1 MYNNSTYGTLHL
13 TECFPMVQVLV
24 HVSTA
29 YANCD
34 RDTIEERI
42 YPPSVDPD
50 RLANSIGYSNIVGK
64 LFVKAKKFD
73 MTGVCV
79 IH

>member
-1 MYNNSTYGTLHL
+1 M
-13 TECFPMVQVLV
+13 LV

-42 YPPSVDPD
+42 YPPSVDPE
-50 RLANSIGYSNIVGK
+50 RLANSIGYSHNVEK
-64 LFVKAKKFD
+64 LFVNVKAKKFD
-73 MTGVCV
+73 MQGVLMV
-79 IH
+79 H

>member
-1 MYNNSTYGTLHL
+1 M
-13 TECFPMVQVLV
+13 LV

-50 RLANSIGYSNIVGK
+50 RLANSIGYSYIVKK
-64 LFVKAKKFD
+64 LFVNIKAKKFD
-73 MTGVCV
+73 MAGVCMLPMQTLQG
-79 IH
+79 

>member
-1 MYNNSTYGTLHL
+1 MSLNALLNY
-13 TECFPMVQVLV
+13 CFVQVLV

-34 RDTIEERI
+34 RDVIEERI

-50 RLANSIGYSNIVGK
+50 RLANSIGYSYI
-64 LFVKAKKFD
+64 LE
-73 MTGVCV
+73 
-79 IH
+79 

>member
-1 MYNNSTYGTLHL
+1 M
-13 TECFPMVQVLV
+13 LV

-42 YPPSVDPD
+42 YPPSVDPE
-50 RLANSIGYSNIVGK
+50 RLANSIGYSYNVEK
-64 LFVKAKKFD
+64 LFVNVKAKKFD
-73 MTGVCV
+73 MPGVLMV
-79 IH
+79 H

>member
-1 MYNNSTYGTLHL
+1 MIHHTKTGKLIILNISSTCSISLSAFLNYYCLA
-13 TECFPMVQVLV
+13 QVLV

-34 RDTIEERI
+34 RDAIEERI

-50 RLANSIGYSNIVGK
+50 RLANSIGYSYIVE
-64 LFVKAKKFD
+64 
-73 MTGVCV
+73 
-79 IH
+79 